1 MKGIVAIVGRPNV
14 GKSTLFNALLRQK
27 KAIVEDIP
35 GVTRDMNFGRVQ
47 HNERSFLLID
57 TGGFEPEAK
66 EGIFMLVRKQ
76 CELAVKEADLILFVL
91 DAKEGLNP
99 LDKEIANYLRKTQKK
114 VLFVINKV
122 DGPKDRKNATE
133 FFELGIERLF
143 LVSAIHRMG
152 LEELLDEILKNLP
165 QEEGKTEE
173 TQEEAI
179 KVAIVGRPNVGKS
192 SLVNRILGFERV
204 IVDEHPGT
212 TRDAIDI
219 PFSFDGKQFL
229 LIDTAGIRRKS
240 RISERLEWYCVW
252 QAIKSIEWADVNLL
266 VLDAVEGPTDQD
278 SKLANLIQ
286 NRGKG
291 LIIVVN
297 KWDLVEGKVKIKDYE
312 EALRKKLHFLDFAP
326 ILFVSAKTGYGMEKI
341 LKTAVEVHSEWRKRI
356 PTGQLNRW
364 FRKTIL
370 PHQLPLWRNKVVKI
384 YYLTQVAVA
393 PPTFVLF
400 VNYPEG
406 VKENFQRFLIRKL
419 REEFGFVG
427 SPIKLV
433 IKERE

>member
-133 FFELGIERLF
+133 FFELGIERPF

-252 QAIKSIEWADVNLL
+252 QAIKSIERADVNLL

>member
-1 MKGIVAIVGRPNV
+1 M
-14 GKSTLFNALLRQK
+14 GKSTLFNALLRQN

-47 HNERSFLLID
+47 YNERSFLLID
-57 TGGFEPEAK
+57 TGGFEPDAK
-66 EGIFMLVRKQ
+66 EGISMLVRKQ

-99 LDKEIANYLRKTQKK
+99 LDREIANYLRKTRKK
-114 VLFVINKV
+114 VFYVINKV
-122 DGPKDRKNATE
+122 DGPKDRRNTTE
-133 FFELGIERLF
+133 FYELGIEKPF

-152 LEELLDEILKNLP
+152 LDELLDEILKNLP
-165 QEEGKTEE
+165 QEEGESEKIA
-173 TQEEAI
+173 EEAI

-192 SLVNRILGFERV
+192 SLLNRILGFERV
-204 IVDEHPGT
+204 IVDERPGT
-212 TRDAIDI
+212 TRDAIDT
-219 PFSFDGKQFL
+219 PFTFDGKEFL

-240 RISERLEWYCVW
+240 RISEKLEWYCVW
-252 QAIKSIEWADVNLL
+252 QAIKSIERADVNLL

-278 SKLANLIQ
+278 SRIANLIQ

-297 KWDLVEGKVKIKDYE
+297 KWDLAEGKIKIKDYE
-312 EALRKKLHFLDFAP
+312 EALRERFHFLDFVP
-326 ILFVSAKTGYGMEKI
+326 ILFVSAKTGYGTEKI
-341 LKTAVEVHSEWRKRI
+341 FKTAEEVHSEWKKRI

-384 YYLTQVAVA
+384 YYLTQTQVS

-427 SPIKLV
+427 SPIKLL
-433 IKERE
+433 IKERK

>member
-35 GVTRDMNFGRVQ
+35 GVTRDMNFGMVQ
-47 HNERSFLLID
+47 HNERSFFLID
-57 TGGFEPEAK
+57 TGGFEPDAK
-66 EGIFMLVRKQ
+66 EGISMLVRKQ

-122 DGPKDRKNATE
+122 DGPKDRRNVTE
-133 FFELGIERLF
+133 FFELGLEKPF
-143 LVSAIHRMG
+143 LVSAVHRIG
-152 LEELLDEILKNLP
+152 LDELLDEILKNLP
-165 QEEGKTEE
+165 QREDEVEKTA
-173 TQEEAI
+173 EEAI

-192 SLVNRILGFERV
+192 SLLNRILGFERV
-204 IVDEHPGT
+204 IVDENPGT

-219 PFSFDGKQFL
+219 PFTFDGKEFL
-229 LIDTAGIRRKS
+229 LIDTAGVRRKS
-240 RISERLEWYCVW
+240 RIKEKLEWYCVW
-252 QAIKSIEWADVNLL
+252 QAIKSIERADVNLL

-278 SKLANLIQ
+278 SRIANLIQ

-297 KWDLVEGKVKIKDYE
+297 KWDLAEGKVKIKDYE
-312 EALRKKLHFLDFAP
+312 EALRKRFHFLDFAP

-341 LKTAVEVHSEWRKRI
+341 LKTAEEVHSEWKKRI

-384 YYLTQVAVA
+384 YYLTQTQVS

>member
-133 FFELGIERLF
+133 FFELGIERPF

-252 QAIKSIEWADVNLL
+252 QAIKSIERADVNLL

-419 REEFGFVG
+419 RK
-427 SPIKLV
+427 SLAL
-433 IKERE
+433 

>member
-47 HNERSFLLID
+47 HDERSFLLID

-66 EGIFMLVRKQ
+66 EGIAGLVRRQ
-76 CELAVKEADLILFVL
+76 CELAVKEADLVLFVL

-99 LDKEIANYLRKTQKK
+99 LDKEIANYLRKTEKR
-114 VLFVINKV
+114 VLYVINKV
-122 DGPKDRKNATE
+122 DGPKERRNVTE
-133 FFELGIERLF
+133 FYELGIERPI
-143 LVSAIHRMG
+143 LVSAIHRRG
-152 LEELLDEILKNLP
+152 LDELLDEILKNLP
-165 QEEGKTEE
+165 EEAGEPEKN
-173 TQEEAI
+173 TQEVI

-192 SLVNRILGFERV
+192 SLLNRILGFERV
-204 IVDEHPGT
+204 IVDERPGT
-212 TRDAIDI
+212 TRDAIDT
-219 PFSFDGKQFL
+219 PFTFDGKEFL

-240 RISERLEWYCVW
+240 RISQKLEWYCVW
-252 QAIKSIEWADVNLL
+252 QAIKSIERADVNLL

-278 SKLANLIQ
+278 SKIANLIQ

-291 LIIVVN
+291 LILVVN
-297 KWDLVEGKVKIKDYE
+297 KWDLAEGKVKVKEYE
-312 EALRKKLHFLDFAP
+312 EALRERFHFLDFAP
-326 ILFVSAKTGYGMEKI
+326 ILFVSAKTGYGTEKI
-341 LKTAVEVHSEWRKRI
+341 LNTVQEVYSEWKKRI

-384 YYLTQVAVA
+384 YYLTQTQVA

-406 VKENFQRFLIRKL
+406 VRENFQRFLIRKL
-419 REEFGFVG
+419 REAFGFLG
-427 SPIKLV
+427 SPIRLV
-433 IKERE
+433 VKERE